1 MRQAI
6 RCIDKLNDKVGMTV
20 RWLAV
25 AMILSTSYEVV
36 ARYFF
41 NAPTV
46 WAHQTVMILGGVYL
60 ALSWGWIHKRH
71 GHVNID
77 ILLKLLSPRGQAIM
91 NVVCG
96 LLLLFPLLGLLIYV
110 SGEWMVESWAVHE
123 KWRVSIWR
131 PIMGPSRTALTVGLA
146 LFFLQGSAEFVRDL
160 HFVIRGEKL

>member
-25 AMILSTSYEVV
+25 GMILSTSYEVV

-71 GHVNID
+71 G
-77 ILLKLLSPRGQAIM
+77 
-91 NVVCG
+91 
-96 LLLLFPLLGLLIYV
+96 
-110 SGEWMVESWAVHE
+110 
-123 KWRVSIWR
+123 
-131 PIMGPSRTALTVGLA
+131 
-146 LFFLQGSAEFVRDL
+146 
-160 HFVIRGEKL
+160 